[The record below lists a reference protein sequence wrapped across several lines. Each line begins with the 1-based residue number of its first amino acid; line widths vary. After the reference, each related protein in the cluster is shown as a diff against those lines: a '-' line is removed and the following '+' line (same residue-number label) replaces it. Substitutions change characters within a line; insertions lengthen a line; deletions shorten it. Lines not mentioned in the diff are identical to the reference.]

1 MRFNKKRS
9 FSFSVACPNE
19 HDPRHVYNLVGMDDT
34 VNYLK
39 LSSSYSL
46 SLSHQDFF
54 TESQNQSRMDVLLP
68 KLQEANHCLN
78 DLISCSGMVNIDDSP

>member
-1 MRFNKKRS
+1 
-9 FSFSVACPNE
+9 
-19 HDPRHVYNLVGMDDT
+19 MDDT

-54 TESQNQSRMDVLLP
+54 TESQKQSYMNVLLP
-68 KLQEANHCLN
+68 KLQEVNRCLN
-78 DLISCSGMVNIDDSP
+78 DLISCSGAVSLEIRHLA